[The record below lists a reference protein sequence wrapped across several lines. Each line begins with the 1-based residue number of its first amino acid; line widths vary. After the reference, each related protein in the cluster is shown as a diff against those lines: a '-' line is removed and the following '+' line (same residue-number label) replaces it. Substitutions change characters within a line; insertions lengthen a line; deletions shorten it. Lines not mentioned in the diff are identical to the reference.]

1 MHGFLRCHLDPELR
15 AGEVLARKFLE
26 VRSLTHLPSTSDS
39 SSAAAREGVPP
50 VQRWRSTLRSGI
62 SEVPREELDSTCV
75 ALEISSNTLY
85 LEVLK

>member
-26 VRSLTHLPSTSDS
+26 VRSLTHLPSASDS

-50 VQRWRSTLRSGI
+50 VQLEVD
-62 SEVPREELDSTCV
+62 SEVRYQRGST
-75 ALEISSNTLY
+75 
-85 LEVLK
+85 